1 MNGHALRRH
10 ADSGATDD
18 DATAGPDVPR
28 PAPLRHALSR
38 RRLLAVGAGAGA
50 ALTLA
55 ASPRAAR
62 AAATCESRYFGYRA
76 GDLARPYAKYMK
88 PHVDAPQ
95 QQVLD
100 AIAAGPTPT
109 AQVPARRTLAAEIER
124 TDYAPIETGYGKTAA
139 GEIWVACLTH
149 MPRVEP
155 RMWDWWFGW
164 HSKESARYKLWHPD
178 AHAYA
183 ALKNDTAD
191 KPGLTDRQRFVNNTS
206 YVDEV
211 IGGHLDQLAI
221 GFRDPGAFGID
232 VSKIDG
238 TVIAG
243 TVGTALAPVNI
254 GMVVHEVRRVP
265 GGSEMRSRFYL
276 NVAGVRAFD
285 AAAFACAVS
294 RGISP
299 PRSIT
304 FDVPFGGALLR
315 HCGEEMNHLA
325 QFLPE
330 LYAEFSGHA

>member
-1 MNGHALRRH
+1 MTPPLGQ
-10 ADSGATDD
+10 
-18 DATAGPDVPR
+18 TAASPR
-28 PAPLRHALSR
+28 SSAWARLSR

-50 ALTLA
+50 ALSVA
-55 ASPRAAR
+55 GGPAAAR
-62 AAATCESRYFGYRA
+62 AATTCERRYFGYTDADR
-76 GDLARPYAKYMK
+76 ARPYAKYMK
-88 PHVDAPQ
+88 DHVDPPQ
-95 QQVLD
+95 QQVID
-100 AIAAGPTPT
+100 ALAAGPTPT
-109 AQVPARRTLAAEIER
+109 AQVPARRTLAADLER
-124 TDYAPIETGYGKTAA
+124 PDYAPIETGYGKTSA
-139 GEIWVACLTH
+139 GEIWVACLTR

-155 RMWDWWFGW
+155 EMWDWWFGW

-183 ALKNDTAD
+183 ALRNATAD
-191 KPGLTDRQRFVNNTS
+191 TPGLTDKQRYVNNTS

-221 GFRDPGAFGID
+221 GFRDPGAFGINA
-232 VSKIDG
+232 SRIDG

-243 TVGTALAPVNI
+243 TVGTVLAPVNVGI
-254 GMVVHEVRRVP
+254 LAHEVRRVP

-285 AAAFACAVS
+285 ASAFACAIS

-299 PRSIT
+299 PQSLT
-304 FDVPFGGALLR
+304 FDVAFGAALLR

-330 LYAEFSGHA
+330 LYAEFS